1 MCGEFAGDENA
12 TAVLFGMG
20 LDAFSMSAISVP
32 KIKKNL
38 MTLDKKKC
46 EELVDTIMKLRT
58 SEEILEVVKKF
69 NKENMR

>member
-12 TAVLFGMG
+12 TAILFGMG

-38 MTLDKKKC
+38 MSLDKKKC
-46 EELVDTIMKLRT
+46 EDLVEEIMKLNT
-58 SEEILEVVKKF
+58 SEEILEVVKKY